1 MNPQRVTPRGF
12 TLIELLTVI
21 AIIGILASIIIPV
34 VGKVRLS
41 AQTAKSVSNLRQLQL
56 ANISHAADNKG
67 KFIKPY
73 NENPQTQYDFSN
85 GWPANQILATYTG
98 AIKGGWTVGEQL
110 PWPSRASRPPAR
122 TPSVT
127 TTPTTTSSPTAGARS
142 RPTKSST
149 PANIS
154 PSPRPVTGSS
164 PIPTAAPGTPP
175 PTPAPARSPTAQV
188 TPPSSS
194 PTAATC
200 KNSPKPRPTTKPAG
214 SSIRPKSKTSRHPA
228 PGPSSPPARALNL
241 SRRRRLAP
249 RRAVIIVRA

>member
-73 NENPQTQYDFSN
+73 NENSGNQYDFSN

-110 PWPSRASRPPAR
+110 PLAKSGFPSTSANTIGYNHTDYNKLPSRWRSLTTNEIVNPGKHIAFAEASDWIIAYSNRRSWNAATDTGSGALAYRAGDTTIVVTYGGNVQKLTKTEADDKAR
-122 TPSVT
+122 WIID
-127 TTPTTTSSPTAGARS
+127 
-142 RPTKSST
+142 PTK
-149 PANIS
+149 I
-154 PSPRPVTGSS
+154 
-164 PIPTAAPGTPP
+164 
-175 PTPAPARSPTAQV
+175 
-188 TPPSSS
+188 
-194 PTAATC
+194 
-200 KNSPKPRPTTKPAG
+200 
-214 SSIRPKSKTSRHPA
+214 
-228 PGPSSPPARALNL
+228 
-241 SRRRRLAP
+241 
-249 RRAVIIVRA
+249 